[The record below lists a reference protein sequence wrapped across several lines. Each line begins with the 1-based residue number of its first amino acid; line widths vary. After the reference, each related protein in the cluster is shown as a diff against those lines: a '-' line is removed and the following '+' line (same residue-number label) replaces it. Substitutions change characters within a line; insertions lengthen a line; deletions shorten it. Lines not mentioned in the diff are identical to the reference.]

1 MDVTH
6 LVLEEGQGIVC
17 KCVMEEWVCPKLQVR
32 PLAGQM
38 KETRLEFDYDHND
51 PEIMALRSH
60 GLALTRKPQEP
71 EAGRIL
77 SSPAQEDS
85 LTSPMPPSYRCSR
98 LSEPQTIVLLASHHS
113 HPYSDSIGSSK

>member
-6 LVLEEGQGIVC
+6 LMLEEGQDIVC

-32 PLAGQM
+32 PPAGRM

-51 PEIMALRSH
+51 PEIMALRNH

-85 LTSPMPPSYRCSR
+85 LTSKRESSNATILQVQQAAGTSDHCALGLTS
-98 LSEPQTIVLLASHHS
+98 LSPLF
-113 HPYSDSIGSSK
+113 